1 MPGPIVRNYK
11 GGSIIYFEKDR
22 AEDVYVLQS
31 GRIVL
36 TYTAMDTGIEMKEDV
51 RIGEFFG
58 VKSALGH
65 YPREETA
72 QVIGNATVLAFKVPD
87 FEQFVSQR
95 THLILKMLK
104 VFSSQLRQVH
114 RKVREI
120 LGEGD
125 ARSSAYELMNIAEV
139 FFKNDFND
147 QAIYAFDK
155 YLEHYPAGSYAGRA
169 KELLNLA
176 RKGQPYP
183 ISMPDLVYQNEPESS
198 HKSGMDSGRD
208 ESSITGLYKKA
219 ENMIDSGD
227 VAGANMIFQTLLNR
241 TDFKSADEKVFVENS
256 LFQLGKCFYLQDKF
270 DNAFSTLSMYLKKYP
285 TGKKIKETIYHLAMT
300 SEKKGDIPKAAAL
313 YAKTASLPPDD
324 NISTM
329 AKAKAQ
335 ELKS

>member
-1 MPGPIVRNYK
+1 MAGPIIRTYK

-31 GRIVL
+31 GRVVL

-51 RIGEFFG
+51 RLGEFFG

-72 QVIGNATVLAFKVPD
+72 QVIGSANVLVFKVAE
-87 FEQFVSQR
+87 FEVFVCQR

-125 ARSSAYELMNIAEV
+125 ARSSSYELMNVAEV
-139 FFKNDFND
+139 FYKNEFND
-147 QAIYAFDK
+147 QAIYALEK
-155 YLEHYPAGSYAGRA
+155 YLYYYPAGSYVGRA

-183 ISMPDLVYQNEPESS
+183 ISMPELVYQSEPESQRLVID
-198 HKSGMDSGRD
+198 HGKD
-208 ESSITGLYKKA
+208 ESSIAGLYKKGEGMIDA
-219 ENMIDSGD
+219 ENI
-227 VAGANMIFQTLLNR
+227 AGANSIFQTLLNR
-241 TDFKSADEKVFVENS
+241 SDFKSPEEKTMVENS
-256 LFQLGKCFYLQDKF
+256 LFQLGKCFYLQDKY
-270 DNAFSTLSMYLKKYP
+270 DNASSTLSMYLKKYP
-285 TGKKIKETIYHLAMT
+285 TGNKLKHAVYHLAMT
-300 SEKKGDIPKAAAL
+300 YEKKGDNPKASAL
-313 YAKTASLPPDD
+313 YAKVATMSPND
-324 NISTM
+324 NLSTISSS
-329 AKAKAQ
+329 KAQ
-335 ELKS
+335 ELKG